1 VSPQASI
8 NTNRLVSFQ
17 CSIDVNSNG
26 KLENSTC
33 HEVQDLTLL
42 QLCHTASAVRVVR
55 SRDSDLNPQLGQCT
69 MSGGGSMWL
78 TSQPAN
84 LLPLNQIEGLAIAG
98 DISCNYI

>member
-8 NTNRLVSFQ
+8 NINRLVNFQ

-42 QLCHTASAVRVVR
+42 QLCHTASAVRAVR

-69 MSGGGSMWL
+69 MSDGGSICL
-78 TSQPAN
+78 LSASQFATPEPDRR
-84 LLPLNQIEGLAIAG
+84 LG
-98 DISCNYI
+98 DCRGYIDNYI

>member
-42 QLCHTASAVRVVR
+42 QLCHTASAVI
-55 SRDSDLNPQLGQCT
+55 NPQLGQCT